1 MKTFFNRWKNK
12 SESLG
17 ENLLNTLLNTL
28 KQRIY
33 FLFLP
38 FFLVIGGKHFD
49 FFNWKTLDVSSVD
62 FWNPRVNSIKRE
74 LQTDLLWENIQM
86 KNVTS
91 VLELGSLSGYRLFEA
106 AEKFPHCKFTGVDF
120 SVSGVT
126 ESKLEAKR
134 RGLSNL
140 EFIHCDITSDQF
152 YESFA
157 EKRFDVVFSFAT
169 LMYIHPRDIRKL
181 IGFITKLAIWQ
192 VVLIEQSSS
201 RLQAYPFYLG
211 APVNRNPNWIRN
223 YGKILDE
230 SLELRQHINLEVPV
244 PSEIWSP
251 GGGNGKLII
260 LRFQ

>member
-1 MKTFFNRWKNK
+1 MKNIFKRWMTK
-12 SESLG
+12 SENLG
-17 ENLLNTLLNTL
+17 ENLLNTLLISV

-33 FLFLP
+33 FNFLP
-38 FFLVIGGKHFD
+38 FFLVIRGKRFD
-49 FFNWKTLDVSSVD
+49 FFKWKTLDVSSID
-62 FWNPRVNSIKRE
+62 FWNPKVNSSKRD

-86 KNVTS
+86 TNVTS
-91 VLELGSLSGYRLFEA
+91 VLELGSLSGYRLYDA
-106 AEKFPHCKFTGVDF
+106 AEKFPHCKFTGVDI
-120 SVSGVT
+120 SVNGVA

-152 YESFA
+152 YASFA
-157 EKRFDVVFSFAT
+157 EKHFDVVFSFAT

-181 IGFITKLAIWQ
+181 MRFITQLAISQ

-201 RLQAYPFYLG
+201 RMQIYPFYLG
-211 APVNRNPNWIRN
+211 TPVNRNPNWIRN

-230 SLELRQHINLEVPV
+230 SLNLREHIKIELSVPI
-244 PSEIWSP
+244 EIWSP
-251 GGGNGKLII
+251 GGGNGSLII